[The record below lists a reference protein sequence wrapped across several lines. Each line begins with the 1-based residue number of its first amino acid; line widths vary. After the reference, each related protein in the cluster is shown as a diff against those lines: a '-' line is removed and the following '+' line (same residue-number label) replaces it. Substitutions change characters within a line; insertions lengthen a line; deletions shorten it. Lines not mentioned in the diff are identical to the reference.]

1 MSHIWFSAYYYRLKD
16 HMKTSTGNSSISL
29 FSMANSPAAVC
40 THTYL
45 YSYWDLLAIYSVY

>member
-1 MSHIWFSAYYYRLKD
+1 MSHIWFCAYYYRLKD

-40 THTYL
+40 THNYL